1 MSRKNFILDTSVLL
15 YDKHAISSFPDNNVV
30 IPLVV
35 LDELDRFKD
44 KSGLLGENARFVNRF
59 LDDLRKI
66 GDLHVGVKIDNN
78 QIVRVELNHCEKVP
92 QGLDPKTGDNRIIS
106 VALGLTEELNNS
118 KVTLVTKDINFR
130 VKCDALGI
138 KSEDYCKDTIVLEDS
153 QIYTGVRDFHLENSV
168 LIDSFYKNGF
178 IKQSDL
184 PLQEFKINENEF
196 VCLKNESQSALGYK
210 LGDKIFPVKRGD
222 SIKMSHTG
230 VSARNREQLFALN
243 MLMKEDLP
251 LVTILGRAG
260 SGKTFLTLMAGL
272 ELMNQGKFDR
282 IVITR
287 NIQPVGKDIGFLPGD
302 VDEKMLPWMA
312 PIMDNFRQGLKDND
326 LTYFQMM
333 RQKGQIEIAPLSFMR
348 GRTFNNT
355 FMILDEAQNAT
366 IHELKT
372 VITRVG
378 ENSKIV
384 LLGDVE
390 QVDTPYLDTLSNGL
404 TVIVEK
410 LKDQRISGHIM
421 LKRGERS
428 ELATLASKL
437 I

>member
-1 MSRKNFILDTSVLL
+1 
-15 YDKHAISSFPDNNVV
+15 
-30 IPLVV
+30 
-35 LDELDRFKD
+35 
-44 KSGLLGENARFVNRF
+44 
-59 LDDLRKI
+59 
-66 GDLHVGVKIDNN
+66 
-78 QIVRVELNHCEKVP
+78 
-92 QGLDPKTGDNRIIS
+92 
-106 VALGLTEELNNS
+106 
-118 KVTLVTKDINFR
+118 
-130 VKCDALGI
+130 
-138 KSEDYCKDTIVLEDS
+138 
-153 QIYTGVRDFHLENSV
+153 
-168 LIDSFYKNGF
+168 
-178 IKQSDL
+178 
-184 PLQEFKINENEF
+184 
-196 VCLKNESQSALGYK
+196 
-210 LGDKIFPVKRGD
+210 
-222 SIKMSHTG
+222 
-230 VSARNREQLFALN
+230 
-243 MLMKEDLP
+243 
-251 LVTILGRAG
+251 
-260 SGKTFLTLMAGL
+260 MAGL

-302 VDEKMLPWMA
+302 VDEKMLPWIS
-312 PIMDNFRQGLKDND
+312 PIVDNFRQGLKDND

-390 QVDTPYLDTLSNGL
+390 QVDTPYLDTFSNGL

-410 LKDQRISGHIM
+410 LKKQKITGHIM

-428 ELATLASKL
+428 ELATLASE
-437 I
+437 II